1 MELRRSRGGLLEFE
15 GCCLLMDRGS
25 RDDSTVQELHGRIGS
40 KEAKIVEFFKF
51 NKHQI
56 LKCRLSVFEASS
68 LLYGSFRRRG
78 GFDIFRI
85 FILLLAPCEA
95 CASNTT
101 IVVVK

>member
-1 MELRRSRGGLLEFE
+1 MEFE

-25 RDDSTVQELHGRIGS
+25 RDDSTIQKLHSRTGS

-51 NKHQI
+51 NKDQI
-56 LKCRLSVFEASS
+56 LKCGLSAFKASS
-68 LLYGSFRRRG
+68 LLYGSFRERG

-85 FILLLAPCEA
+85 FILPLALCEA
-95 CASNTT
+95 CASNTA